1 MLDIEW
7 VSYYYLSVK
16 DTLHCGG
23 VCVENKLEELRG
35 KLDITQEDLASALGV
50 SRQTIISIE
59 KGRYNP
65 SLILAFKIANYFELH
80 IEDVFLFEEEKK

>member
-1 MLDIEW
+1 M
-7 VSYYYLSVK
+7 
-16 DTLHCGG
+16 
-23 VCVENKLEELRG
+23 ENKLEELRG